1 MQYIQLCSKTL
12 ARHGDDEAEEW
23 DLLRRGRVLHT
34 RTRSECGL
42 LKLLHAPREERRNLL
57 HCPNWPVQKRRK
69 RTKTFEKK
77 KEASDEEKIENDGK
91 SKCMSGAA
99 HTVQAASLDR
109 PSRLKKRHTFE
120 KYSGRFFCLLGLHC
134 Q

>member
-1 MQYIQLCSKTL
+1 MQLCSKTL
-12 ARHGDDEAEEW
+12 ARHGADEAEER

-42 LKLLHAPREERRNLL
+42 LKLLHAPREERRIL
-57 HCPNWPVQKRRK
+57 HCPKWPVQKRRK

-77 KEASDEEKIENDGK
+77 KEASDEEKNENDGK

-99 HTVQAASLDR
+99 HTVQAASSDR
-109 PSRLKKRHTFE
+109 PSRLKKDILLKNTL
-120 KYSGRFFCLLGLHC
+120 GVFFCLLGLHC